1 MNKID
6 PQTVHPPGREL
17 TSKAQEST
25 HLELK
30 QKVLEIIAL
39 TPEVRNE
46 KVQVIK
52 ELVAKGSYRVN
63 YPQLALNL
71 IVDHFLM
78 AGRVP
83 CQPETE
89 RQNQST
95 DINASRGDQ
104 ENPEMILCSK

>member
-6 PQTVHPPGREL
+6 PQTAHPPGREL
-17 TSKAQEST
+17 TSTAQQST
-25 HLELK
+25 NVELK
-30 QKVLEIIAL
+30 QKALEVIAL

-46 KVQVIK
+46 KVQVMQG
-52 ELVAKGSYRVN
+52 LVSKGSYRAN

-78 AGRVP
+78 AARVP
-83 CQPETE
+83 GQPETE

-95 DINASRGDQ
+95 DINASRGTQ
-104 ENPEMILCSK
+104 GIRR